1 MNKYIDEFYQE
12 ERIKNQSYYHGTS
25 DVFNIPFRIYP
36 PEATGVIRE
45 EIRVGNRDVVYV
57 TPSYDLAYKYALKA
71 VDKFGGNPIVYE
83 VIPDFNTLAH
93 RIDYEYTTAYAEVI
107 RKCPTRH

>member
-45 EIRVGNRDVVYV
+45 DFRVGNRDVVYV

-83 VIPDFNTLAH
+83 VIPNYETLAH
-93 RIDYEYTTAYAEVI
+93 RMDYEYTTAYADI
-107 RKCPTRH
+107 KNRPTRR